1 MRYHILFWLVVGL
14 AGCST
19 ADVVATD
26 QVPLLGP
33 SFISNFDN
41 SNSRAIKEAKSAF
54 PAIIESLFASGDL
67 NQTDLIFAVDV
78 FSASTNDSIYSY
90 YHVGEGQE
98 YALSAGRLDDQTISR
113 IGSVSKLF
121 TAYAIIAQ
129 AGMEVLSHPVTR
141 YLPELAGNSTINP
154 LQRIDWNEIT
164 VGALLSHQAGSGG
177 PGGRFSSASSC
188 PATAQ

>member
-1 MRYHILFWLVVGL
+1 MRYHILFWLAWEL
-14 AGCST
+14 AGCSA

-54 PAIIESLFASGDL
+54 PGIIESLFSSGDL
-67 NQTDLIFAVDV
+67 NRTDLIFAVDV

-98 YALSAGRLDDQTISR
+98 YALTAGRLDDRTVSR

-121 TAYAIIAQ
+121 TAYTIIAQ

-141 YLPELAGNSTINP
+141 YLPELAGNSTRNP
-154 LQRIDWNEIT
+154 LQRIDWNQIT

-177 PGGRFSSASSC
+177 PGGMFFLSELVPC
-188 PATAQ
+188 NN

>member
-1 MRYHILFWLVVGL
+1 MRYHILFWLVWEM
-14 AGCST
+14 AGCSA

-41 SNSRAIKEAKSAF
+41 SNSQAIKEAKFEF
-54 PAIIESLFASGDL
+54 PGIIENLFSSGDL
-67 NQTDLIFAVDV
+67 NRTDLIFAVDV
-78 FSASTNDSIYSY
+78 FSASTNGSIYSY
-90 YHVGEGQE
+90 YHVGEGQD
-98 YALSAGRLDDQTISR
+98 YALSAGRLDDQTVSR

-129 AGMEVLSHPVTR
+129 AGIEVLSHPVTR
-141 YLPELAGNSTINP
+141 YLPELAGNSTSNP

-177 PGGRFSSASSC
+177 PTGILF
-188 PATAQ
+188 